1 MRIMTE
7 LNPIYKKA
15 KKRIQF
21 KIHTLIYLLVL
32 LFLWIVW
39 YFIFKHQT
47 DSTFFDVVLFTT
59 LAWSI
64 LLIGHYFISYRL
76 NHTLIENEIKVIL
89 KKYKTEL
96 TDQEISDFV
105 QNKEKN

>member
-1 MRIMTE
+1 MTE

-15 KKRIQF
+15 KKRVQF
-21 KIHTLIYLLVL
+21 KIHALIYLLVL

-39 YFIFKHQT
+39 YFIFTHKT
-47 DSTFFDVVLFTT
+47 DSTFFDVVLFLT

-64 LLIGHYFISYRL
+64 LLIGHYFISYRW
-76 NHTLIENEIKVIL
+76 NHSLIENEIKVIL

-105 QNKEKN
+105 ENKEKN